1 MSGCTEYVFSV
12 VFPKPMRNINPANN
26 NGLTSPEESSNMF
39 ITPAWAQQAS
49 DAVSNTT
56 GSGAGDGGL
65 MGFIGPIAPIMLVF
79 FIFYIVVI
87 RPQNRR
93 MVEHR
98 KSLDNLQK
106 GDKVVTGGGVVATVR
121 KLHGEEEIELEI
133 APGVIVTALRG
144 TLMSIRDTK
153 ASPAGDAKK

>member
-1 MSGCTEYVFSV
+1 
-12 VFPKPMRNINPANN
+12 
-26 NGLTSPEESSNMF
+26 MF
-39 ITPAWAQQAS
+39 ITPAWAQDAADAAS
-49 DAVSNTT
+49 KAS
-56 GSGAGDGGL
+56 GSGGFMD
-65 MGFIGPIAPIMLVF
+65 FIGPIAPILLVF

-121 KLHGEEEIELEI
+121 KLHGDEEIELEI

-144 TLMSIRDTK
+144 TLMSIRETK
-153 ASPAGDAKK
+153 AAPAGEAKK

>member
-1 MSGCTEYVFSV
+1 VFSV

-39 ITPAWAQQAS
+39 ITPAWAQEAS

-56 GSGAGDGGL
+56 GEGGGGI
-65 MGFIGPIAPIMLVF
+65 MGFLGPIAPILIVF
-79 FIFYIVVI
+79 FIFYVVVI
-87 RPQNRR
+87 RPQNKR
-93 MVEHR
+93 MQDHR

-121 KLHGEEEIELEI
+121 KLHGDEEIELEI

-144 TLMSIRDTK
+144 TLMSIRESKT
-153 ASPAGDAKK
+153 SSAGESKK

>member
-1 MSGCTEYVFSV
+1 MSGRAEYAFSV

-39 ITPAWAQQAS
+39 ITPAWAQEAS

-56 GSGAGDGGL
+56 GEGGI
-65 MGFIGPIAPIMLVF
+65 MGFLGPIAPILIVF

-106 GDKVVTGGGVVATVR
+106 GDKVVTGGGVLATVR
-121 KLHGEEEIELEI
+121 KLHGDEEIELEI

-144 TLMSIRDTK
+144 TLMSIRETK
-153 ASPAGDAKK
+153 ASHTAEAKK

>member
-1 MSGCTEYVFSV
+1 MSGRTEYVFSV
-12 VFPKPMRNINPANN
+12 VFLKPMRNINPANN

-39 ITPAWAQQAS
+39 ITPAWAQEAS
-49 DAVSNTT
+49 DAVGSTT
-56 GSGAGDGGL
+56 GEGGL
-65 MGFIGPIAPIMLVF
+65 MGFLGPIAPILIVF

-121 KLHGEEEIELEI
+121 KLHGDDEIELEI
-133 APGVIVTALRG
+133 APGVIVTAVRG
-144 TLMSIRDTK
+144 TLMSIRETK
-153 ASPAGDAKK
+153 TAHAGESKK

>member
-1 MSGCTEYVFSV
+1 
-12 VFPKPMRNINPANN
+12 
-26 NGLTSPEESSNMF
+26 MF
-39 ITPAWAQQAS
+39 ISTAWAQDAA
-49 DAVSNTT
+49 DAVSSATGTGT
-56 GSGAGDGGL
+56 GSGGFMD
-65 MGFIGPIAPIMLVF
+65 FIGPIAPILLVF

-98 KSLDNLQK
+98 RSLDNLQK
-106 GDKVVTGGGVVATVR
+106 GDKVVTGGGVLATVR
-121 KLHGEEEIELEI
+121 KLHGDEEIELEI

-153 ASPAGDAKK
+153 AAPAGEAKK